1 MTDRS
6 GRLAKLKVQNPFA
19 AVSAG
24 APGRTPLPDVPDVNR
39 RAFEV
44 VANLIREQQARP
56 DAHLAGLILGEVGEG
71 KTHILNRIAAHGRAA
86 RPPYIVA
93 YVEPIENPDRPFSYL
108 LREVTVPLLRPEP
121 GTGVTPLDAVAG
133 QIYAEVITAAC
144 QHLGDGRFTPFLK
157 TLEEQPAA
165 IRHYRLSRS
174 TRDAV
179 IRRAE
184 HLLRGEHPE
193 LSGALIRCLLHFP
206 HSPVRR
212 PAADWLM
219 GEIIDRSDADQLG
232 VSPGTDS
239 SDGSREAF
247 RRDLLRSLGILL
259 ARYRQIVVVAFDRLE
274 NLVTSARIAAF
285 GRMVELLVDS
295 VAGMV
300 PIVCARGG
308 QWESDLRNRLN
319 QHVVTRLEANT
330 APLSGCTPTEALSI
344 IAGRLAAVFG
354 ETESDDLFPFDR
366 TELAAELAG
375 EMESPREVLIT
386 ANRRL
391 RSVLDT
397 QSGVPAEEPGESG
410 LAEAW
415 ASAVSDVTAD
425 LDGHPPDRD
434 RLRRAVRLLL
444 THADE
449 ALGIEAVRDAD
460 DRHIDLLF
468 TFRAGGPERPMAIL
482 IDTAPHHLAVTAALR
497 KGIGFLEDHP
507 DGRAIYL
514 RDARCPVPSR
524 WTGTNALLNDFTDA
538 GGAACFLP
546 PETAGRL
553 LALTSLIYSV
563 GSGDVLLTEADG
575 TVRPASEDDL
585 GRFIES
591 SLQLGRAAVWAEI
604 ATAMGADPAPDRE
617 ASVSNR

>member
-6 GRLAKLKVQNPFA
+6 GRLARLRAHNPFA

-24 APGRTPLPDVPDVNR
+24 APGRTPLPDVFDVNR

-44 VANLIREQQARP
+44 IANLIREQQTRP

-71 KTHILNRIAAHGRAA
+71 KTHLLNRIAAHGRAA
-86 RPPYIVA
+86 RPPFIVA

-121 GTGVTPLDAVAG
+121 GTDVTPLDALAG
-133 QIYAEVITAAC
+133 RIYAEVITAAC
-144 QHLGDGRFTPFLK
+144 QHLGDGRFSAFLSS
-157 TLEEQPAA
+157 LAEHPAA
-165 IRHYRLSRS
+165 IRHQPLSRA
-174 TRDAV
+174 TREAV

-184 HLLRGEHPE
+184 HLLRGDHPE
-193 LSGALIRCLLHFP
+193 LTGALIRCLLHFP

-212 PAADWLM
+212 QAANWLM

-239 SDGSREAF
+239 PDVGREAF
-247 RRDLLRSLGILL
+247 SRDLLRSLGILL
-259 ARYRQIVVVAFDRLE
+259 ARYRRIVVVACDRLE
-274 NLVTSARIAAF
+274 NLVTSAQIAAF

-300 PIVCARGG
+300 PIVSARGG
-308 QWESDLRNRLN
+308 QWESDLRHRLN
-319 QHVVTRLEANT
+319 QHVVTRLEANI
-330 APLSGCTPTEALSI
+330 APLSGCTPPEALSI
-344 IAGRLAAVFG
+344 ISGRLASAFG
-354 ETESDDLFPFDR
+354 EDEADDLFPFDR
-366 TELAAELAG
+366 TELTAELAV

-391 RSVLDT
+391 RAVLDT
-397 QSGVPAEEPGESG
+397 QSDAPAGESGESG
-410 LAEAW
+410 LTDAW
-415 ASAVSDVTAD
+415 DAAVSDITAD

-434 RLRRAVRLLL
+434 RLRRAIRLLL

-449 ALGIEAVRDAD
+449 TLGIDAVHDAD
-460 DRHIDLLF
+460 DRYIDLFCTL
-468 TFRAGGPERPMAIL
+468 RIDDQERPAAVL

-497 KGIGFLEDHP
+497 KGIGFLREHP
-507 DGRAIYL
+507 DGRAIYI
-514 RDARCPVPSR
+514 RDARCPVPTR
-524 WTGTNALLNDFTDA
+524 WSGTHALLDDFTNA
-538 GGAACFLP
+538 GGAACFLS

-553 LALTSLIYSV
+553 LALTSLIYSIQ
-563 GSGDVLLTEADG
+563 SGDVLLTEADG
-575 TVRPASEDDL
+575 TVRPASEADL

-591 SLQLGRAAVWAEI
+591 RLRLGRASVWAEI
-604 ATAMGADPAPDRE
+604 ATAFGAGPAPDRKPE
-617 ASVSNR
+617 ASD